1 MTSGYLLAYRVRS
14 SKILGTMLKGTRTA
28 IIKRIQPVSI
38 HGQISLDVFFVD
50 PEDPEEEV
58 RHARVGGESVP
69 RGLEVGDKATMHY
82 VMGMVTVITKD

>member
-1 MTSGYLLAYRVRS
+1 
-14 SKILGTMLKGTRTA
+14 MLKGTRTA

-38 HGQISLDVFFVD
+38 HGQISLDVFWVD

-82 VMGMVTVITKD
+82 VMGMVTAITKD

>member
-1 MTSGYLLAYRVRS
+1 
-14 SKILGTMLKGTRTA
+14 MLKGTRTA

-69 RGLEVGDKATMHY
+69 RGLEIGDKATMHY
-82 VMGMVTVITKD
+82 VMGMVTAITKD

>member
-1 MTSGYLLAYRVRS
+1 
-14 SKILGTMLKGTRTA
+14 MLKGTRTA

-82 VMGMVTVITKD
+82 VMGMVTAITKD

>member
-1 MTSGYLLAYRVRS
+1 
-14 SKILGTMLKGTRTA
+14 MLKGTRTA

-58 RHARVGGESVP
+58 RHARVGGEAVP

-82 VMGMVTVITKD
+82 VMGMVTAITKD